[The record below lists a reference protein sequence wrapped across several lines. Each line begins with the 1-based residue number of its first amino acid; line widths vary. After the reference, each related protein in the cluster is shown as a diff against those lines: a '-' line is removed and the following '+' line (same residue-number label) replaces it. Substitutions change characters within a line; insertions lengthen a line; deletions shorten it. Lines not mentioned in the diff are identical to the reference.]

1 MGLCLGLTT
10 TAACLP
16 LSNEEAQYASMENLM
31 LNRFNRRALLATL
44 LLATTPIGFAQ
55 TALAAWPSKPIKL
68 MVPYA
73 AGGPADVVA
82 RELALVLTAD
92 LKQTVTVENQG
103 GGMGVPA
110 LGVVA
115 RADPDGH
122 TLLLAAFGNMVLQP
136 MLSKKG
142 GADLVAKLKPVSTI
156 STGPHVLVVSAK
168 LPVKNIPELI
178 DYARANPGKVSFAS
192 AGTGGTAHLG
202 MEMFKALSKTDVIHV
217 PYKGS
222 AGAVNDLISGEVS
235 AMFSSLPSLQGLA
248 DKGLVKV
255 LAATAPSK
263 SAATK
268 SLPLIG
274 TALPG
279 FDYTTWYAM
288 YAPLATPK
296 PIVDSIN
303 AALTKAL
310 KNTAMVAKIEAAG
323 TELQSG
329 SPEEVMA
336 WTQRDTDKW
345 ARVIRDAKISVE

>member
-1 MGLCLGLTT
+1 
-10 TAACLP
+10 
-16 LSNEEAQYASMENLM
+16 METLM
-31 LNRFNRRALLATL
+31 LNRFNRCTLLATL
-44 LLATTPIGFAQ
+44 LLATAPISFAQ
-55 TALAAWPSKPIKL
+55 TTLAAWPSKPIKL

-82 RELALVLTAD
+82 RELALVLSAD

-136 MLSKKG
+136 MLSKRG
-142 GADLVAKLKPVSTI
+142 GADLVAKLRPVSTI

-323 TELQSG
+323 TELQPG

-345 ARVIRDAKISVE
+345 DRVIRDAKISVE

>member
-1 MGLCLGLTT
+1 MLKRKLHKLTL
-10 TAACLP
+10 A
-16 LSNEEAQYASMENLM
+16 
-31 LNRFNRRALLATL
+31 FALTATL
-44 LLATTPIGFAQ
+44 PCAFAQ
-55 TALAAWPSKPIKL
+55 SAAAPWPTKPVKL
-68 MVPYA
+68 LVPYA

-92 LKQTVTVENQG
+92 LKQPVTVENQG

-115 RADPDGH
+115 RAEPDGH

-156 STGPHVLVVSAK
+156 STGPHVLVISAK

-263 SAATK
+263 SNATK

-296 PIVDSIN
+296 PVVDTIN

-310 KNTAMVAKIEAAG
+310 KTPSLVAKIEAAG
-323 TELQSG
+323 TELQAG
-329 SPEEVMA
+329 SPEEVQV

-345 ARVIRDAKISVE
+345 ARVIREAKIAVE

>member
-1 MGLCLGLTT
+1 MTQLFRRKILLTAIFGLG
-10 TAACLP
+10 AS
-16 LSNEEAQYASMENLM
+16 LS
-31 LNRFNRRALLATL
+31 
-44 LLATTPIGFAQ
+44 FAQ
-55 TALAAWPSKPIKL
+55 GNTAWPTKPVKL
-68 MVPYA
+68 IVPYA

-82 RELALVLTAD
+82 RELALVLSAD
-92 LKQTVTVENQG
+92 IKQPVTVENQG

-115 RADPDGH
+115 RAEADGH

-142 GADLVAKLKPVSTI
+142 GADLVAKLRPVSTI

-168 LPVKNIPELI
+168 LPVKNMPELI

-202 MEMFKALSKTDVIHV
+202 MEMFKALSKTDVLHV

-222 AGAVNDLISGEVS
+222 AAAVNDLISGEVS

-263 SAATK
+263 SNATK
-268 SLPLIG
+268 SLPLIA

-296 PIVDSIN
+296 PVVDTIN
-303 AALTKAL
+303 AALNKAL
-310 KNTAMVAKIEAAG
+310 KAPALVAKIEAAG
-323 TELQSG
+323 TELQPG
-329 SPEEVMA
+329 SPEDVQA

-345 ARVIRDAKISVE
+345 SRVIRDAKIAIE

>member
-1 MGLCLGLTT
+1 MLKRHLNPLIVALALIVT
-10 TAACLP
+10 LP
-16 LSNEEAQYASMENLM
+16 LSFSQSAVPS
-31 LNRFNRRALLATL
+31 
-44 LLATTPIGFAQ
+44 
-55 TALAAWPSKPIKL
+55 WPTKPIKL
-68 MVPYA
+68 LVPYA

-82 RELALVLTAD
+82 RELALVLSAD
-92 LKQTVTVENQG
+92 LKQAVTVENQG

-115 RADPDGH
+115 RAEPDGH

-235 AMFSSLPSLQGLA
+235 SMFSSLPSLQGLA

-263 SAATK
+263 SNATK

-274 TALPG
+274 AALPG

-296 PIVDSIN
+296 PVVDAIN
-303 AALTKAL
+303 LALTKAL
-310 KNTAMVAKIEAAG
+310 KTPALVAKIEAAG
-323 TELQSG
+323 TELQAG
-329 SPEEVMA
+329 SPEEVQA
-336 WTQRDTDKW
+336 WTQRDTEKW
-345 ARVIRDAKISVE
+345 SRVIRDAKIAIE

>member
-1 MGLCLGLTT
+1 MLKRNLHKFTLMMALTVT
-10 TAACLP
+10 LP
-16 LSNEEAQYASMENLM
+16 FA
-31 LNRFNRRALLATL
+31 
-44 LLATTPIGFAQ
+44 FAQ
-55 TALAAWPSKPIKL
+55 NTAPHWPTKPVKL
-68 MVPYA
+68 LVPYA

-92 LKQTVTVENQG
+92 LKQPVTVENQG

-115 RADPDGH
+115 RAEPDGH

-142 GADLVAKLKPVSTI
+142 GADLVAKLRPVSTI

-263 SAATK
+263 SNATK
-268 SLPLIG
+268 ALPLIG

-296 PIVDSIN
+296 PLVDTIN

-310 KNTAMVAKIEAAG
+310 KTPSLVAKIEAAG
-323 TELQSG
+323 TELQAG
-329 SPEEVMA
+329 SPEEVQA

-345 ARVIRDAKISVE
+345 SRVIRDAKIAVE

>member
-1 MGLCLGLTT
+1 MTHPFRRKLLIAAMLGL
-10 TAACLP
+10 
-16 LSNEEAQYASMENLM
+16 SAS
-31 LNRFNRRALLATL
+31 LA
-44 LLATTPIGFAQ
+44 FAQ
-55 TALAAWPSKPIKL
+55 GNAAWPNKPIKL
-68 MVPYA
+68 VVPYA

-82 RELALVLTAD
+82 RELALVLTND
-92 LKQTVTVENQG
+92 LKQAVTVENQG

-115 RADPDGH
+115 RAEPDGH

-168 LPVKNIPELI
+168 LPVKNISELI

-263 SAATK
+263 SNATK
-268 SLPLIG
+268 SLPLLG

-296 PIVDSIN
+296 PVVDAIN
-303 AALTKAL
+303 TALTKAL
-310 KNTAMVAKIEAAG
+310 KTPALVAKIEAAG
-323 TELQSG
+323 TELQPG
-329 SPEEVMA
+329 SPEEVQA
-336 WTQRDTDKW
+336 WTQRDTEKW
-345 ARVIRDAKISVE
+345 SRVIRDAKIAVD

>member
-1 MGLCLGLTT
+1 MLKRHLNQITVALVL
-10 TAACLP
+10 AATLP
-16 LSNEEAQYASMENLM
+16 LS
-31 LNRFNRRALLATL
+31 
-44 LLATTPIGFAQ
+44 FAQ
-55 TALAAWPSKPIKL
+55 SAAPSWPTKPIKL
-68 MVPYA
+68 IVPYA

-92 LKQTVTVENQG
+92 LKQPVTVENQG

-115 RADPDGH
+115 RAEPDGH

-178 DYARANPGKVSFAS
+178 DYARANPGKISFAS

-263 SAATK
+263 SNATK

-296 PIVDSIN
+296 PLVDVIN
-303 AALTKAL
+303 VALSKAL
-310 KNTAMVAKIEAAG
+310 KTPALVAKIEAAG
-323 TELQSG
+323 TELQAG
-329 SPEEVMA
+329 SPEEVQA
-336 WTQRDTDKW
+336 WTQRDTEKW
-345 ARVIRDAKISVE
+345 ARVIRDAKIAVD

>member
-1 MGLCLGLTT
+1 MQF
-10 TAACLP
+10 
-16 LSNEEAQYASMENLM
+16 EEKHM
-31 LNRFNRRALLATL
+31 LKRHLNQITVAL
-44 LLATTPIGFAQ
+44 
-55 TALAAWPSKPIKL
+55 ALAATWPLSFAQSAAPSWPTKPIKL
-68 MVPYA
+68 IVPYA

-92 LKQTVTVENQG
+92 LKQPVTVENQG

-115 RADPDGH
+115 RAEPDGH

-263 SAATK
+263 SNATK

-274 TALPG
+274 AALPG

-296 PIVDSIN
+296 PVVDVIN
-303 AALTKAL
+303 VALSKAL
-310 KNTAMVAKIEAAG
+310 KTPALVAKIEAAG
-323 TELQSG
+323 TELQAG
-329 SPEEVMA
+329 SPEEVQA
-336 WTQRDTDKW
+336 WTQRDTEKW
-345 ARVIRDAKISVE
+345 SRVIRDAKIAIE